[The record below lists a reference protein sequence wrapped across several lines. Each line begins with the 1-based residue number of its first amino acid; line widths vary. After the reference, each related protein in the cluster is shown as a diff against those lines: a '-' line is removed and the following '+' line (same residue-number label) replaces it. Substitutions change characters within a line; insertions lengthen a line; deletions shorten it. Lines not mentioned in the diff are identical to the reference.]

1 MALNMGQRSGVIN
14 VSSTKSNASSN
25 LKKDYRVIL
34 FDSKGL
40 VHSVIIVSSTKCVSK
55 LGHGG
60 VYITTLKEIKK
71 QYNAKNIQVYIPVK

>member
-1 MALNMGQRSGVIN
+1 MS
-14 VSSTKSNASSN
+14 
-25 LKKDYRVIL
+25 

-40 VHSVIIVSSTKCVSK
+40 VHSVIMVSSTKCVSK

>member
-1 MALNMGQRSGVIN
+1 M
-14 VSSTKSNASSN
+14 
-25 LKKDYRVIL
+25 KKDYRVIL

-40 VHSVIIVSSTKCVSK
+40 VHSVIMVSSTKCVSK